1 MLLLLP
7 RRRYATRPDR
17 ATPAARATVCLASG
31 RCRFP
36 FGSPYAALSPKNKN
50 RSPPPL
56 PPLPPSSLYALC
68 FAFVSFF
75 LALNPNTAHGIVCFC
90 FLGLLPTQLLLL
102 LPFAC
107 PFCLAASHL
116 CIRLPR
122 DLAGECEPAESERAS
137 VCTSVCLCVCE
148 CAWVCV
154 RHLNIVCARNFIHKT
169 CVAFAASFCFLFRVV
184 VAAVVVRAKK
194 SRSRC
199 PPVSPSVR
207 PPACHLPVSKTA
219 QNPCRFLSLPSFAA
233 REAASAAAPTA
244 RPCNGYLN
252 VCADTQRTCV
262 SR

>member
-169 CVAFAASFCFLFRVV
+169 CVAFACLFLLLISCCCCCCCCACKKEQKSLSACLSVCSS
-184 VAAVVVRAKK
+184 ACLPLACQQNCAK
-194 SRSRC
+194 
-199 PPVSPSVR
+199 
-207 PPACHLPVSKTA
+207 
-219 QNPCRFLSLPSFAA
+219 SLPLPFAA
-233 REAASAAAPTA
+233 QFRCQRSSISSSADGAS
-244 RPCNGYLN
+244 L
-252 VCADTQRTCV
+252 
-262 SR
+262 